1 MLITMLR
8 FLFLVVL
15 ALAWIL
21 LITPSPLWA
30 EQAESPLSSGT
41 PAKSSRLWD
50 SSDFVQVVGTKRSTG
65 EEDELAVTLRID
77 DGFHINANPAS
88 LPYLIPTS
96 LAFEGITPLR
106 IAYPVASRFKP
117 NFTNEPLDVYE
128 GTIVITAFLPKDALR
143 QVPAFGANVTV
154 QACTDT
160 ICLPPAELPIQE

>member
-1 MLITMLR
+1 MLINMLR

-15 ALAWIL
+15 ALASIL

-30 EQAESPLSSGT
+30 GQAESPLLSGT

-50 SSDFVQVVGTKRSTG
+50 SSDFVHVVGTKRGDG
-65 EEDELAVTLRID
+65 EEDEFAVTLRID

-128 GTIVITAFLPKDALR
+128 GTIVITAFLPKDALG
-143 QVPAFGANVTV
+143 QVPALGASVTV